1 MRVQPVR
8 RRQIT
13 QPGEIL
19 GHSLLVRIVAGHQQ
33 FSGTEFGAHRQHL
46 LEIGHQGV
54 RFQPQDFHIQDT
66 NAGVAQTRQG
76 LAPQI
81 AIRHQREMVFLRRRR
96 HQAQADMA
104 VTGPRRDLDHVRW

>member
-1 MRVQPVR
+1 M
-8 RRQIT
+8 
-13 QPGEIL
+13 L
-19 GHSLLVRIVAGHQQ
+19 
-33 FSGTEFGAHRQHL
+33 EFGNH
-46 LEIGHQGV
+46 GV
-54 RFQPQDFHIQDT
+54 RFQPQDFNIQDT
-66 NAGVAQTRQG
+66 YAGITQTRQG